1 MDEHVDRGTIRLLDE
16 TFARGDRDGRS
27 LIRST
32 GSNVSGAVDRC
43 PLGWGWLPRRR
54 AIALVASALAALVHG
69 LVPTLAEAAEPQ
81 RPTLAI
87 LPIKMLD
94 TSAEPIDQSAD
105 QARRLKA
112 LTDALTADLAAS
124 GLYRTIPVSREQ
136 LRTRCPDER
145 PECLLD
151 AARESGAD
159 LVFIGV
165 VHKSSTL
172 IMQLWARM
180 VDTASHRKVFVRD
193 LNFRGDNDEAWRRAE
208 AFLVAQ
214 FIDSGAPR

>member
-1 MDEHVDRGTIRLLDE
+1 M
-16 TFARGDRDGRS
+16 
-27 LIRST
+27 
-32 GSNVSGAVDRC
+32 DRC
-43 PLGWGWLPRRR
+43 PLGWRRLPRRR
-54 AIALVASALAALVHG
+54 AIALVASALAALVH
-69 LVPTLAEAAEPQ
+69 LVPPLAEAAEPK

-105 QARRLKA
+105 HARRLKA

-151 AARESGAD
+151 AARESGAE

-172 IMQLWARM
+172 IMQLWARIL
-180 VDTASHRKVFVRD
+180 DTASRKEVFVRD

-214 FIDSGAPR
+214 FKDSGAPR